1 MINARGTRLDR
12 KLVVIESDDWGS
24 IRMPSREVFNRL
36 QAEGHH
42 PGTDPYLRFDAL
54 ESDQDLERLFEVL
67 GSVKDGAGKPAVIT
81 ANAVVANPDFDR
93 IEKDDFEQYHYEPFT
108 ETCKRYEGRSKVHSL
123 WKEGMS
129 RGIFVPQFH
138 GREHL
143 HVGRWMRDL
152 RQNDPLMR
160 KAFAN
165 RMISISSE
173 KLGVRFGYMEGMDY
187 FNEQDRLSRASILA
201 SGHQLF
207 RELTGYDSKTFI
219 ANCYIWDNMVEE
231 VLEAEGV
238 KVMQG
243 ILNQLRPEG
252 DGTHTPVRH
261 YMGQRSVTGMKYT
274 VRNVFFEPSLYNNSD
289 WVDEAM
295 SRIAIAFFWKKPAII
310 GSHRLNYISSIDP
323 VNGEQNLGLLGK
335 LLSSIVR
342 KWPDVEFVSSAD
354 LAELV

>member
-42 PGTDPYLRFDAL
+42 PETDPYMRFDAL
-54 ESDQDLERLFEVL
+54 ESDLDLERLFEVL
-67 GSVKDGAGKPAVIT
+67 GSVKDKWGKPAVIT
-81 ANAVVANPDFDR
+81 ANAVVANPDFAR
-93 IEKDDFEQYHYEPFT
+93 IEEEGFAEYYYEPFT
-108 ETCKRYEGRSKVHSL
+108 ETCNRYEGRGKVLSL
-123 WKEGMS
+123 WKEGLS
-129 RGIFVPQFH
+129 RGIFVPQYH

-152 RQNDPLMR
+152 QQNDALMR

-173 KLGVRFGYMEGMDY
+173 KLGLRFGYMEGLDY
-187 FNEQDRLSRASILA
+187 FNEQDRLSRASILR

-207 RELTGYDSKTFI
+207 RDLVGYGSRTFI
-219 ANCYIWDNMVEE
+219 ANCYIWDSLVEE
-231 VLEAEGV
+231 VLVGEGV
-238 KVMQG
+238 QVMQG
-243 ILNQLRPEG
+243 IFNQLRPDG
-252 DGTHTPVRH
+252 NGTHTPVRH

-274 VRNVFFEPSLYNNSD
+274 VRNVFFEPSLYHNND

-295 SRIAIAFFWKKPAII
+295 SRIAIAFLWKKPAII

-323 VNGEQNLGLLGK
+323 MNGEQNLRSLGRLLNV
-335 LLSSIVR
+335 IVR

-354 LAELV
+354 LAELL